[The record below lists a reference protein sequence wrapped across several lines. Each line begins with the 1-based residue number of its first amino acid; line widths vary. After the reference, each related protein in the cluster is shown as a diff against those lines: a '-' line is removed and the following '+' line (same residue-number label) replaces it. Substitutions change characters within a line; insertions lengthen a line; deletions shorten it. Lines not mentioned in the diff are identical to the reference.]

1 MLTEIYEGLNVKDN
15 IQRDAFFETLRIF
28 NKATDEGFADSS
40 VNLEKEFLQ
49 AIRTNN
55 EVFSAF
61 RVHRM
66 QNDMAEQLLDEE
78 GNLKPFEK
86 WLKDIATISDHYVRR
101 WLETEYNTAVI
112 RANNAAE
119 WKRYES
125 EADVLPNLRWMPTI
139 SPIPDNL
146 HRQYWSMKL
155 TLPVNHPFW
164 EKHRPGDRWNCKCWL
179 KQTDEPESG
188 SVEFEELKPVEPV
201 TGLDNNPGKD
211 GKIFSDSHPY
221 YTEAYPGAKE
231 AVKKVI
237 KKTKLDTAFSDNIT
251 NQITLVEDE
260 IRMNKDF
267 ETGVVIDKKGNIL
280 VDKRGKKHSVSFTK
294 EEIASMKDAVFTHN
308 HPGGW
313 AYQENRIGRVGTSF
327 SSDDIAFAIYADVAE
342 IRAVTPHYTFS
353 LKRPKDGWGVNWKAA
368 KQYYNKN
375 NRLLKEEFRKLIEK
389 NYISMENANA
399 IHYHY
404 LLKKI
409 AKHYKWDYS
418 KLKTR

>member
-1 MLTEIYEGLNVKDN
+1 MFSKDVLTRMLTEIYEGLNVKDN

-28 NKATDEGFADSS
+28 NKATDEGLADSS

-78 GNLKPFEK
+78 GKLKPFEK
-86 WLKDIATISDHYVRR
+86 WLKDIQTISDHYVRR

-112 RANNAAE
+112 RAHNAAE

-125 EADVLPNLRWMPTI
+125 ETDVMPNLRWMPTT

-221 YTEAYPGAKE
+221 YTEVYPGVKK
-231 AVKKVI
+231 AVKKIINWDDSYEIVPTKAGKLRVHIGHGKNEREENI
-237 KKTKLDTAFSDNIT
+237 KIGKYLSEKYGYEIDLIDNPANKKSPDSYNKTLKVY
-251 NQITLVEDE
+251 QEYK
-260 IRMNKDF
+260 MNK
-267 ETGVVIDKKGNIL
+267 TPTKNSIDNLLRDAKKQAEDIVLWIDSDIPFYDLEAAIHSRVNRSENIQYL
-280 VDKRGKKHSVSFTK
+280 TIIKDGKCKRFSR
-294 EEIASMKDAVFTHN
+294 EEIISK
-308 HPGGW
+308 
-313 AYQENRIGRVGTSF
+313 
-327 SSDDIAFAIYADVAE
+327 AFK
-342 IRAVTPHYTFS
+342 IRPTE
-353 LKRPKDGWGVNWKAA
+353 LK
-368 KQYYNKN
+368 
-375 NRLLKEEFRKLIEK
+375 
-389 NYISMENANA
+389 
-399 IHYHY
+399 
-404 LLKKI
+404 
-409 AKHYKWDYS
+409 
-418 KLKTR
+418 